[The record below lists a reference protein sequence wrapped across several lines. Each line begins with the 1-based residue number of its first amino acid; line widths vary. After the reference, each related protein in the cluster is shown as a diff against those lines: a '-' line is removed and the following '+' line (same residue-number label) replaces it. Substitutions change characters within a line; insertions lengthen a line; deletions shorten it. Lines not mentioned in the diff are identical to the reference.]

1 MRKGFLLGGPV
12 TKKPAETKKEEEKKE
27 APVTVK
33 NSNAPTTPTQAG
45 TVPRATTNTGAVVSG
60 KRRRRT
66 RSLGASLSP
75 SPGRGFY
82 VPGYQGG
89 ASSPS
94 AMTLQV
100 RQSTHILY
108 TKPVL
113 TSLKVP
119 NKSLLVNS

>member
-12 TKKPAETKKEEEKKE
+12 TKKPAETKKEEQKKE
-27 APVTVK
+27 TPAK
-33 NSNAPTTPTQAG
+33 NTNVPATPTQTGA
-45 TVPRATTNTGAVVSG
+45 VPRATNNTAIVASG

-100 RQSTHILY
+100 RPETQ
-108 TKPVL
+108 
-113 TSLKVP
+113 
-119 NKSLLVNS
+119 

>member
-100 RQSTHILY
+100 RQSTHVLY
-108 TKPVL
+108 TKPVF
-113 TSLKVP
+113 
-119 NKSLLVNS
+119 NKPKSPK

>member
-27 APVTVK
+27 AQVTAK
-33 NSNAPTTPTQAG
+33 DSNAPAPTSPTQTGA
-45 TVPRATTNTGAVVSG
+45 VPRATTHTGAVVSG

-100 RQSTHILY
+100 RQSTH
-108 TKPVL
+108 VL
-113 TSLKVP
+113 D
-119 NKSLLVNS
+119 

>member
-33 NSNAPTTPTQAG
+33 NSNAPTQAG
-45 TVPRATTNTGAVVSG
+45 AGPRATTNTGAVVSG

-100 RQSTHILY
+100 RQSTHVLY

-119 NKSLLVNS
+119 IKSP